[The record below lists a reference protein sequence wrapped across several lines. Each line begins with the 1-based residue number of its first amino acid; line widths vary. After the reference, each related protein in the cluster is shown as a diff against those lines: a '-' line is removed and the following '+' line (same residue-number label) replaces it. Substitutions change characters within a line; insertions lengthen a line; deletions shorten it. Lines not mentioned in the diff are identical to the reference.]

1 MNQSSVTASKVMRLQ
16 TSKVNHGNDTL
27 ISQSMQLSD
36 DEEDEVAANN
46 PVNETSS
53 ISYLTKDNF

>member
-1 MNQSSVTASKVMRLQ
+1 
-16 TSKVNHGNDTL
+16 
-27 ISQSMQLSD
+27 MQLSD